1 MSICPTRRD
10 IVSHGLSY
18 TTFEYDGLIITPKED
33 KAEISF
39 TLKNTRKYA
48 GTEIVQLYF
57 SDQYASCVRPVK
69 ELAGFGRV
77 DLGPGET
84 KKITF
89 TMKYSQTA
97 FLDREMKWKIEK
109 GGFDILVGSSS
120 EDIRLKGTL
129 NIAESSYIDGAKRG
143 FYADFAIS

>member
-1 MSICPTRRD
+1 MPHTPRYCFG
-10 IVSHGLSY
+10 HGLSY
-18 TTFEYDGLIITPKED
+18 TEFEYSGLEITPKED

-39 TLKNTRKYA
+39 TLKNTGKYA

-57 SDQYASCVRPVK
+57 SDQYASLTRPVK

-77 DLGPGET
+77 NLEPRES

-109 GGFDILVGSSS
+109 GDFDILVGSSS